1 MEDAFAFNLLR
12 RIALGDSLRRTA
24 RRYPDREAVVDG
36 NQRVTYREL
45 DRLANRFANALLAG
59 GYPKGTVVAF
69 ASLNCLEF
77 FVALYGTVKAGLVFL
92 PVNPFFKPEEMA
104 YAVNN
109 ARARVFLFDGRLVP
123 FLQGALPKFESVDRI
138 LCFRLDSDEYAGF
151 NSFLQSGSPEEPRVI
166 LDDNDVA
173 LMLYTGG
180 TTRFPR
186 AAQLT
191 HLNLFCVV
199 SSVLI
204 DLPCSFRDKSLA
216 VMPLFHVAA
225 CAYSLMCLFVGGTV
239 VVLPRV
245 DMKEILETV
254 QREKITLIVLLPPLY
269 RQMLDHPDFGKYDLS
284 SIRLATYFAA
294 VMPENLLHELM
305 EKLCP
310 NLCLMFGQTEMSP
323 SVTVFKPEDQLR
335 KKKSLGN
342 PTVHVEIA
350 VMDEAG
356 NLLPPGQVGEF
367 VYRAPTVMKGY
378 FNNDEEN
385 EKAFR
390 YGWFHSGDMGYLDED
405 HYVYFVDRK
414 KDMIKTGGENV
425 ASIEVEKTIYED
437 PRVQEVCVVCLPHD
451 RWIEA
456 VTAFVTPKPGAVIR
470 EDEILAL
477 CKSKMAGFKVP
488 KKVVLLDDLP
498 RSSVGKVLKYR
509 LKDLYKHLYR
519 GDSHASVAG
528 AAGPERQGRR

>member
-1 MEDAFAFNLLR
+1 MEDALALNLLR

-36 NQRVTYREL
+36 DRRVTYREL
-45 DRLANRFANALLAG
+45 DGLANRLANALLAAG
-59 GYPKGTVVAF
+59 TPKGSVVAF

-77 FVALYGTVKAGLVFL
+77 FVALFGTVKAGSVFL
-92 PVNPFFKPEEMA
+92 PLNPFFKPDEMA

-109 ARARVFLFDGRLVP
+109 ARARVFLFDGQLLP
-123 FLQGALPKFESVDRI
+123 SLKDALPRFESVEQIFSFHIDAGDFADFHAF
-138 LCFRLDSDEYAGF
+138 LQTGSDE
-151 NSFLQSGSPEEPRVI
+151 EPQAI
-166 LDDNDVA
+166 LDDHDVA

-186 AAQLT
+186 AVQIT

-204 DLPCSFRDKSLA
+204 DLPCSYKDKSLA

-245 DMKEILETV
+245 DMGEILKTV
-254 QREKITLIVLLPPLY
+254 EQERITLIVLLPPLY

-294 VMPENLLHELM
+294 VMPESLLHELM

-342 PTVHVEIA
+342 PTVHVEIG
-350 VMDEAG
+350 VMDEQG
-356 NLLPPGQVGEF
+356 KLLPPGQVGEF

-378 FNNDEEN
+378 FNNEEEN

-437 PRVQEVCVVCLPHD
+437 PRVQEVCVVGLPHE

-456 VTAFVTPKPGAVIR
+456 VTAFVTPKPGASIR
-470 EDEILAL
+470 EEEILSL
-477 CKSKMAGFKVP
+477 CKSRMAGFKVP
-488 KKVVLLDDLP
+488 KKVVVLDDLP
-498 RSSVGKVLKYR
+498 RSSVGKVLKYK
-509 LKDLYKHLYR
+509 LKDLYKDLYR
-519 GDSHASVAG
+519 RE
-528 AAGPERQGRR
+528 P

>member
-1 MEDAFAFNLLR
+1 MEDALALNLLR

-24 RRYPDREAVVDG
+24 RRYPQREAVVDG
-36 NQRVTYREL
+36 DRRVTYREL
-45 DRLANRFANALLAG
+45 NELANRFANALLAAG
-59 GYPKGTVVAF
+59 IRKGSVVAF
-69 ASLNCLEF
+69 VSLNCLEF

-92 PVNPFFKPEEMA
+92 PINPFFKPEEMA

-109 ARARVFLFDGRLVP
+109 ARARVFLFDGRLLP
-123 FLQGALPKFESVDRI
+123 LLEYALTRFESVERTFSFHLSSGD
-138 LCFRLDSDEYAGF
+138 FPDFHA
-151 NSFLQSGSPEEPRVI
+151 FLQTGSDKEPPVI
-166 LDDNDVA
+166 LEDNDVA

-204 DLPCSFRDKSLA
+204 DLPCSHKDKSLA

-239 VVLPRV
+239 VVLSRV
-245 DMKEILETV
+245 DMKEIMATIE
-254 QREKITLIVLLPPLY
+254 RERITLIVLLPPLY

-294 VMPENLLHELM
+294 VMPESLLHELM
-305 EKLCP
+305 EKLCS

-342 PTVHVEIA
+342 STVHVEIG
-350 VMDEAG
+350 VMDEDG

-378 FNNDEEN
+378 FNNEEEN

-405 HYVYFVDRK
+405 GYVYFVDRK

-437 PRVQEVCVVCLPHD
+437 PRVQEVCVVGLPHD

-456 VTAFVTPKPGAVIR
+456 VTAFVTPKPGAAIR
-470 EDEILAL
+470 EEEIVAL
-477 CKSKMAGFKVP
+477 CKGKMAGFKVP
-488 KKVVLLDDLP
+488 KKVVILDDLP
-498 RSSVGKVLKYR
+498 RSSIGKVLKYK
-509 LKDLYKHLYR
+509 LKDLYKDLYR
-519 GDSHASVAG
+519 QS
-528 AAGPERQGRR
+528 P